1 MWQERPQGQNAFEN
15 SLKCQSGAANF
26 SLKRAENPFVIV
38 AFPLFKHTLGN
49 KLADKGAY
57 LSASGRSP
65 PVQPTRKLCRLTRFV
80 ALRLHLAF
88 AQGLANISQELRRLA
103 EFRRSK
109 KWQNSPLGKISRWK
123 TTVFGE
129 RISLPPWKAQPASR
143 GDGSNTVPAN
153 LCEMSLRS
161 RRVQANR
168 LEGAATAAKRFPS
181 PEETAAVEKSF
192 PHRPVGVGVVAQNI
206 PFRRRR
212 GARASFGD
220 Q

>member
-15 SLKCQSGAANF
+15 SLKCNSGAANF

-57 LSASGRSP
+57 LSVSGRRP
-65 PVQPTRKLCRLTRFV
+65 PVQPMRELCRLTRFV
-80 ALRLHLAF
+80 ALRPHWAF

-109 KWQNSPLGKISRWK
+109 KWQNRPFEKNCRTEDDGFWRKDCPSAVESAASKPGR
-123 TTVFGE
+123 
-129 RISLPPWKAQPASR
+129 RIKNRP
-143 GDGSNTVPAN
+143 GH

-161 RRVQANR
+161 RRAQADR
-168 LEGAATAAKRFPS
+168 LESAAMAAKRFPS

-206 PFRRRR
+206 PFRRRG